1 MSNEIAFRIAII
13 VFGALPVA
21 FTALALFMG

>member
-1 MSNEIAFRIAII
+1 MSGEVAFRIAVV

-21 FTALALFMG
+21 FTALVLFL

>member
-1 MSNEIAFRIAII
+1 MSNEVVFRIAVV

-21 FTALALFMG
+21 FTALVLFME

>member
-1 MSNEIAFRIAII
+1 MSNEIAFRIVVV

-21 FTALALFMG
+21 FTAVILFLG

>member
-1 MSNEIAFRIAII
+1 MGNEIAFRIAVV

-21 FTALALFMG
+21 LIAIVLFLG

>member
-1 MSNEIAFRIAII
+1 MWNETAFRIAVV

-21 FTALALFMG
+21 FTAIVLLQE